1 MSYVPHTEEEK
12 RRMLDA
18 LGLPSI
24 DSLFEAIPAELQ
36 LQRRL
41 AVPPPMSEVEL
52 RRHFRELA
60 DRDEDVSRR
69 PCFLGAGLYDHYV
82 PSIVATVTGRSEFAT
97 AYTPYQP
104 EMSQGTLQT
113 IYEFQSMVAHLTGM
127 DVANASMYDGASAMA
142 EAVLMAADLTGR
154 QDIVLPRTVHPS
166 WRRVTETY
174 VSALDLHLISP
185 EAPGAHGV
193 GTHPAGTRPSA
204 LAGLITERTACVVVQ
219 QPNFFG
225 GVEAVREIGELAH
238 RAGAL
243 LVVAANPIALG
254 LLPAP
259 GDEGADIVV
268 GEGQPL
274 GLGLNFGG
282 PLVGFFAGRKEHL
295 RRMPG
300 RLVGV
305 TTDAQGRRGYTL
317 TLQTREQ
324 HIRREKATSNICTNQ
339 GLCMLAAT
347 TYLATMGPAGI
358 REVAEQ
364 CLRKAHYAQERITEI
379 PGFSP
384 AFSGPFF
391 HEFAVRCPA
400 PPRQIYHTLRERGI
414 VGGCALGR
422 DYPELTDCML
432 FCVTEKR
439 TRAEI
444 DALAEALAEIGAQ
457 PPLPADE

>member
-1 MSYVPHTEEEK
+1 
-12 RRMLDA
+12 MLA
-18 LGLPSI
+18 VLGLESI
-24 DSLFEAIPAELQ
+24 DDLFDSIPAGLQ
-36 LQRRL
+36 LNRRL
-41 AVPPPMSEVEL
+41 AIPPPLPEMDL
-52 RRHFRELA
+52 RRHFRALA
-60 DRDEDVSRR
+60 DGNEDVSRR

-82 PSIVATVTGRSEFAT
+82 PSVVGTVIGRSEFST

-127 DVANASMYDGASAMA
+127 DVANASMYDGASALA

-154 QDIVLPRTVHPS
+154 SDVILPGSVHPS
-166 WRRVTETY
+166 WHRVTETY
-174 VSALDLHLISP
+174 VAALGIHLISP
-185 EAPGAHGV
+185 ETHGARGV
-193 GTHPAGTRPSA
+193 GATQPSA
-204 LAGLITERTACVVVQ
+204 LAALITERTACVVIQ

-225 GVEAVREIGELAH
+225 GVEALREIGALAH
-238 RAGAL
+238 QAGAL

-254 LLPAP
+254 LLSAP

-274 GLGLNFGG
+274 GLGLSFGG
-282 PLVGFFAGRKEHL
+282 PLVGFFACRKEHL
-295 RRMPG
+295 RRIPG

-305 TTDAQGRRGYTL
+305 TADNQGRRGYTL

-347 TYLATMGPAGI
+347 TYLATMGRAGV

-364 CLRKAHYAQERITEI
+364 CLHKAHYAQQLITDL
-379 PGFSP
+379 PGFSA

-391 HEFAVRCPA
+391 HEFAIRCPI
-400 PPRQIYHTLRERGI
+400 PPRQIYTFLRERGM
-414 VGGCALGR
+414 VGGYELGR
-422 DYPELTDCML
+422 DYPELSDCML

-444 DALAEALAEIGAQ
+444 DALAETLAEIGAQ
-457 PPLPADE
+457 PELPADE

>member
-12 RRMLDA
+12 RRMLA
-18 LGLPSI
+18 VLGLAGI
-24 DSLFEAIPAELQ
+24 DDLFDSIPAELQ
-36 LQRRL
+36 FRGRL
-41 AVPPPMSEVEL
+41 AVPPPMPEIAL

-60 DRDEDVSRR
+60 DCNEDVSRR

-82 PSIVATVTGRSEFAT
+82 PSVVGTVIGRSEFAT

-113 IYEFQSMVAHLTGM
+113 IYEFQSMIAHLTGM
-127 DVANASMYDGASAMA
+127 DVANASMYDGASALA
-142 EAVLMAADLTGR
+142 EAVIMAADLTGR
-154 QDIVLPRTVHPS
+154 RDVILPQNVHPA

-174 VSALDLHLISP
+174 VAALDTHLISP
-185 EAPGAHGV
+185 DVSSGALE
-193 GTHPAGTRPSA
+193 PAA
-204 LAGLITERTACVVVQ
+204 LTGLITEQTACVVLQ

-225 GVEAVREIGELAH
+225 QVESAREIVDRAH
-238 RAGAL
+238 EVGAL
-243 LVVAANPIALG
+243 VVMAANPIALG
-254 LLPAP
+254 LLAAP
-259 GDEGADIVV
+259 GEQGADIVV

-274 GLGLNFGG
+274 GLGLSFGG
-282 PLVGFFAGRKEHL
+282 PLVGFFACRKQHL
-295 RRMPG
+295 RRIPG

-347 TYLATMGPAGI
+347 TYLSLLGSAGL

-364 CLRKAHYAQERITEI
+364 CLRKAHYAQETITALA
-379 PGFSP
+379 GFSA

-391 HEFAVRCPA
+391 YEFVVRCPV
-400 PPRQIYHTLRERGI
+400 PPRQINAYLRERGM
-414 VGGCALGR
+414 VGGYELGR
-422 DYPELTDCML
+422 DYPGLSDCML
-432 FCVTEKR
+432 FCVTERR

-444 DALAEALAEIGAQ
+444 DALSEALGEVGAQ
-457 PPLPADE
+457 PSLPTGG

>member
-1 MSYVPHTEEEK
+1 MSYVPHTEADK
-12 RRMLDA
+12 RRVLDA
-18 LGLPSI
+18 LGLRSI
-24 DSLFEAIPAELQ
+24 DNLFDAVPPELQ

-41 AVPPPMSEVEL
+41 AIPPPMSEVEL

-60 DRDEDVSRR
+60 ECDEDVSRR

-82 PSIVATVTGRSEFAT
+82 PAVVSTVTSRSEFAT

-127 DVANASMYDGASAMA
+127 DVANASMYDGASALA

-154 QDIVLPRTVHPS
+154 QNVVLPRTIHPS

-185 EAPGAHGV
+185 EAPAAR
-193 GTHPAGTRPSA
+193 GTGPTPPSA
-204 LAGLITERTACVVVQ
+204 LAGLITERTACVVIQ

-225 GVEAVREIGELAH
+225 GVEAVREIGDLAH

-268 GEGQPL
+268 GDGQPL
-274 GLGLNFGG
+274 GLGLNGGG
-282 PLVGFFAGRKEHL
+282 PLVGFFAGRTEHL

-347 TYLATMGPAGI
+347 TYLATMGRAGL

-364 CLRKAHYAQERITEI
+364 CLRKAHYAQVQITEI
-379 PGFSP
+379 PGFSA
-384 AFSGPFF
+384 AFTGPFF
-391 HEFAVRCPA
+391 HEFAVRCPV
-400 PPRQIYHTLRERGI
+400 PPRQVYRYLRERGM
-414 VGGCALGR
+414 VGGYPLGR
-422 DYPELTDCML
+422 EYPELSDCML

-439 TRAEI
+439 ARGEI
-444 DALAEALAEIGAQ
+444 DALVEALAEIGAQ
-457 PPLPADE
+457 PELPADE

>member
-1 MSYVPHTEEEK
+1 M
-12 RRMLDA
+12 
-18 LGLPSI
+18 
-24 DSLFEAIPAELQ
+24 
-36 LQRRL
+36 
-41 AVPPPMSEVEL
+41 PP
-52 RRHFRELA
+52 
-60 DRDEDVSRR
+60 
-69 PCFLGAGLYDHYV
+69 C
-82 PSIVATVTGRSEFAT
+82 
-97 AYTPYQP
+97 
-104 EMSQGTLQT
+104 
-113 IYEFQSMVAHLTGM
+113 
-127 DVANASMYDGASAMA
+127 NDGASALA

-154 QDIVLPRTVHPS
+154 TDIIFPQSVHPY

-174 VSALDLHLISP
+174 VAALDLHLISP
-185 EAPGAHGV
+185 ESAGARGGGVSPGV
-193 GTHPAGTRPSA
+193 TRPAA
-204 LAGLITERTACVVVQ
+204 LEGLITDRTACVVIQ

-225 GVEAVREIGELAH
+225 GVESLREIGALAH
-238 RAGAL
+238 RVGAL

-254 LLPAP
+254 LLPGP

-282 PLVGFFAGRKEHL
+282 PLLGFFACRQEHL
-295 RRMPG
+295 RRIPG
-300 RLVGV
+300 RLAGV

-347 TYLATMGPAGI
+347 AYLSTMGRAGV

-364 CLRKAHYAQERITEI
+364 CLHKAHYAQQVIAAL
-379 PGFSP
+379 PGYSA

-391 HEFAVRCPA
+391 HEFVIRCPI
-400 PPRQIYHTLRERGI
+400 PPRQVYACLRERGI
-414 VGGCALGR
+414 VGGYDLGR
-422 DYPELTDCML
+422 ESPELSDCML

-444 DALAEALAEIGAQ
+444 DALAETLAEIGAQ
-457 PPLPADE
+457 PELPAD